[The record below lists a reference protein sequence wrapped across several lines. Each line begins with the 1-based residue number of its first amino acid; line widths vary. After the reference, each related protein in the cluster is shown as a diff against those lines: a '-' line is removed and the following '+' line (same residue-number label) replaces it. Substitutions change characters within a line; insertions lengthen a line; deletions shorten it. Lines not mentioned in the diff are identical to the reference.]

1 MVYNIPQKL
10 GQPVAVAIFYIE
22 FPEVL
27 ELSQSIEPVFIFNI
41 RMDIGIEPEPFH
53 INAALLQCPDGVGGT
68 IGTTDMHQKLHGL
81 LP

>member
-1 MVYNIPQKL
+1 
-10 GQPVAVAIFYIE
+10 
-22 FPEVL
+22 
-27 ELSQSIEPVFIFNI
+27 
-41 RMDIGIEPEPFH
+41 MDIGIEPEPFH